1 MVVNSEFKINLI
13 KKDKNF
19 SIKRRFTLMNDNAEI
34 KSSVWAS
41 SGPHLARLLRIDA
54 DHQLNSVQMLAILF
68 CICLQSTEC
77 SSTTKI

>member
-41 SGPHLARLLRIDA
+41 SGLHLARLLRIDA
-54 DHQLNSVQMLAILF
+54 DHQLNSVQMLAIFLHLPSINGMF
-68 CICLQSTEC
+68 
-77 SSTTKI
+77 